1 MVDDKDISEV
11 IEEEALALEAADDDN
26 ETTLPPE
33 DSPAEDPKAEDPPA
47 DDPPAED
54 PPAEDPAQADP
65 LAADPAAETGTE
77 APEHWSEEIREAFN
91 KADPETQSVWLEQQ
105 KEFQRGFN
113 NVSQEA
119 AQLRRYQQDN
129 IGVQNVL
136 DQVIPSWQ
144 AQGMNA
150 EQGLGQLVQ
159 LGMAYASNP
168 QQTLIHLAEMA
179 GLDLNTLG
187 EDAPYRTSD
196 DIARDNRMQSLEGR
210 LAEQDRQQ
218 SQARQAQLESEI
230 TAFQAETDTDG
241 NLSHPYFAESMDAI
255 AGLFRTGFTGTLND
269 AYEQVI
275 WTNPETRAKMV
286 AAVPATKVPQTDQ
299 SRVAAAEKA
308 QNASNQRVKQARPAP
323 NTNAEMD
330 DLSDDDLVARV
341 AAQMEARG

>member
-1 MVDDKDISEV
+1 MIEDKDISEV
-11 IEEEALALEAADDDN
+11 IEEEAAALEAADDSV
-26 ETTLPPE
+26 ETPPVEEVETE
-33 DSPAEDPKAEDPPA
+33 DVTAKDTAAEDATVEDTTEDPEAPPA
-47 DDPPAED
+47 DAEAASS
-54 PPAEDPAQADP
+54 AEAVQ
-65 LAADPAAETGTE
+65 
-77 APEHWSEEIREAFN
+77 APEHWAEEIRSAFD
-91 KADPETQSVWLEQQ
+91 KADPATQQVWLDQQ

-113 NVSQEA
+113 NVAQEA

-129 IGVQNVL
+129 IGVQKVL

-144 AQGMNA
+144 AQGMTA

-196 DIARDNRMQSLEGR
+196 DIARDARLQEFESR
-210 LAEQDRQQ
+210 LAEQDKRLAQERQT
-218 SQARQAQLESEI
+218 QLESEI
-230 TAFQAETDTDG
+230 NAFQAETDTDG
-241 NLSHPYFAESMDAI
+241 SLKHPYFAESMDDI
-255 AGLFRTGFTGTLND
+255 ASLFRSGFTGTLEQ
-269 AYEQVI
+269 AYEQVV

-286 AAVPATKVPQTDQ
+286 ASIPANKVPQTDQ
-299 SRVAAAEKA
+299 SRTAAAEKA
-308 QNASNQRVKQARPAP
+308 QAASSQRVKQARPAP
-323 NTNAEMD
+323 ETNAEMD